1 MSINLSKFATVKHVV
16 LFTAIGLLLIGTST
30 IAKAAPLA
38 YYLKGGTNEF
48 GIVDLNT
55 GLQTPIATLPNPG
68 YASGFGV
75 ANGKLYITDNA
86 YNVYG
91 HLSSIN
97 PATGQVSSIGNS
109 GVYYTAFGSTSKG
122 LFAYGTPGPGTLY
135 SVNPTTG
142 AATPLGTVGASGIG
156 VLGSVA
162 TLSTSSDSDSLYGL
176 GAYDGYA
183 AFYSINT
190 SSPANAVGLN
200 DTNSAINF
208 HTYYSMLVVNDT
220 LYGILYIMGSGGH
233 NGYGSGNT
241 INPATAVATPY
252 GSYLSSGPEF
262 FWLAPYPLSSPGNAA
277 LYFPHVAA
285 NLPWQTEIALINTS
299 ASQTVTGTLE
309 AFSDAGE
316 IVETKDITLAALGRN
331 EINVADEFTYFAE
344 IRYIVF
350 YTASDSVVGYT
361 KFFQIGQDRAAIPA
375 VKEVNTSDIFI
386 THIASTVDWWTGI
399 SLVNTTQAAKQL
411 TITFNTGQS
420 VPYTLQANE
429 HRAFTIESLMGS
441 TQPQLTSAVISN
453 ASGVIGLE
461 LFGRTGGMNQLDGI
475 LLTDQTASTIYYPHV
490 ASSQE
495 WWTGIVAYNPSPA
508 GCAITIS
515 PYTAQGAALATS
527 MLALAGHEKYVGL
540 VSQLALPAETAWF
553 KIDSTSPLSGF
564 ELFGTTDGIQLA
576 AYAGGGSD
584 GAKTGVFAKIEKN
597 GWTGIAFVNMEAGA
611 ASVTLTALDDDGAI
625 VATQVLPVAAHA
637 KVVNFAPMIFSQDIS
652 TATYITFSSDKN
664 VVGFQLNGST
674 DGTMLDGLPGLNGGG
689 D

>member
-1 MSINLSKFATVKHVV
+1 MSINLMKKKIGSISLVV
-16 LFTAIGLLLIGTST
+16 ALCIVGVGVVAHADNYAYMSDSGGGL
-30 IAKAAPLA
+30 
-38 YYLKGGTNEF
+38 
-48 GIVDLNT
+48 GIVDLTT
-55 GLQTPIATLPNPG
+55 GIYTPIT
-68 YASGFGV
+68 ASGTQLSAGLGE
-75 ANGKLYITDNA
+75 ANGSLYGGMSNSSQLYSISTSGATAGSVTPVGSGTNSKQFVGGLGSTMSDLFALDFNEWL
-86 YNVYG
+86 
-91 HLSSIN
+91 LSVN
-97 PATGQVSSIGNS
+97 PATGISTTIGPTGLSRVISAWCLSTGSSSLYYAFNYNLYRIDTGTGAPTLIGPLGGTGPSATNLSFFAMVES
-109 GVYYTAFGSTSKG
+109 G
-122 LFAYGTPGPGTLY
+122 GTLY
-135 SVNPTTG
+135 GVDPNDRIYTVNTSTGLATFSVQIVSASAPTT
-142 AATPLGTVGASGIG
+142 P
-156 VLGSVA
+156 
-162 TLSTSSDSDSLYGL
+162 Y
-176 GAYDGYA
+176 
-183 AFYSINT
+183 
-190 SSPANAVGLN
+190 
-200 DTNSAINF
+200 
-208 HTYYSMLVVNDT
+208 
-220 LYGILYIMGSGGH
+220 
-233 NGYGSGNT
+233 GNT
-241 INPATAVATPY
+241 IF
-252 GSYLSSGPEF
+252 GF
-262 FWLAPYPLSSPGNAA
+262 APYPLSSPGNAA